1 MESQILKTTTLLK
14 EKIEDY
20 KINSENIRKVKNVVM
35 KKYDRGLTTENDSP
49 IEKYLYQNNQLLKTE
64 NINEQQVDEIKS
76 LKKEEEQNEEE
87 EKKIKD

>member
-1 MESQILKTTTLLK
+1 
-14 EKIEDY
+14 
-20 KINSENIRKVKNVVM
+20 M